1 MKYRELGRTG
11 WKVSEISFGAW
22 AIGGAWGGVDDKES
36 LAALHAALDGGV
48 NFFDTAD
55 VYGDG
60 RSERLLAKLKK
71 ERKEKFYIATK
82 AGRRLN
88 PHVAEGYNRQNLTA
102 FVERS
107 LKDLATEAIDLL
119 QLHSAPPA
127 VYYMPETFAV
137 LDELVKAGKIR
148 HYGVSVE
155 KVEEA
160 LKAIE
165 FPGVQTVQ
173 LIFNIFRQRPS
184 ELFFPE
190 ARRRKVGILARVPL
204 ASGMLSG
211 KFTRDSRFEKDD
223 HRNFNRHGEAFDRGE
238 TFAGVDYETGLRVVE
253 ELKPL
258 APKNATLAQLALRWI
273 LEFPAVTCA
282 IPGAKRPAQVAE
294 NLAASDLQPLSPAT
308 MKKIDVIYDTE
319 IKPLVHHYW

>member
-1 MKYRELGRTG
+1 
-11 WKVSEISFGAW
+11 
-22 AIGGAWGGVDDKES
+22 
-36 LAALHAALDGGV
+36 
-48 NFFDTAD
+48 
-55 VYGDG
+55 
-60 RSERLLAKLKK
+60 
-71 ERKEKFYIATK
+71 
-82 AGRRLN
+82 
-88 PHVAEGYNRQNLTA
+88 
-102 FVERS
+102 
-107 LKDLATEAIDLL
+107 
-119 QLHSAPPA
+119 LHSAPPA

-137 LDELVKAGKIR
+137 LDDLVKAGKIR
-148 HYGVSVE
+148 YYGVSVE

-190 ARRRKVGILARVPL
+190 AKRRQVGILARVPL

-211 KFTRDSRFEKDD
+211 KFTRDSKFEKDD

-238 TFAGVDYETGLRVVE
+238 TFSGVDYETGLRVVE

-294 NLAASDLQPLSPAT
+294 NIAASDLKPLSRAT
-308 MKKIDVIYDTE
+308 MKKIGAIYDME
-319 IKPLVHHYW
+319 IKPRVHHYW

>member
-22 AIGGAWGGVDDKES
+22 AIGGAWGKVDDKES

-60 RSERLLAKLKK
+60 HSERLLAKLRR
-71 ERKEKFYIATK
+71 ERKDKFYIATK
-82 AGRRLN
+82 AGRRLD
-88 PHVAEGYNRQNLTA
+88 PHTADGYNRQNLTA

-107 LKDLATEAIDLL
+107 LKNLETDTIDLL
-119 QLHSAPPA
+119 QLHCPPME
-127 VYYMPETFAV
+127 VLYRPEVFGV
-137 LDELVKAGKIR
+137 LDDLVKAGKLR
-148 HYGVSVE
+148 YYGVSVE

-165 FPGVQTVQ
+165 FPGVQTIQ
-173 LIFNIFRQRPS
+173 IIYNIFRQRPA

-190 ARRRKVGILARVPL
+190 AQRRGVGILARVPL

-211 KFTRDSRFEKDD
+211 KLTRSSAFAKND
-223 HRNFNRHGEAFDRGE
+223 HRNFNRRGEAFDRGE
-238 TFAGVDYETGLRVVE
+238 TFAGVDFETGLRVVE
-253 ELKPL
+253 QLKTFVP
-258 APKNATLAQLALRWI
+258 AGATPAQLALRWI

-294 NLAASDLQPLSPAT
+294 NIAASDLPSLPKTT
-308 MKKIDVIYDTE
+308 MKKIGALYDE
-319 IKPLVHHYW
+319 QIRPLVHHYW